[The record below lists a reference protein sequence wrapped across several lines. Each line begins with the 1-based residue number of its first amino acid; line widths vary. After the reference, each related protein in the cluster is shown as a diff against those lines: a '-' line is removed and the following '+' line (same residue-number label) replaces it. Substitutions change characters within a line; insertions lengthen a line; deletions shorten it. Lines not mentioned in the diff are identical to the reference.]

1 MHKGKTYIM
10 FTVIVALAVS
20 TMLIIILNN
29 NVILLDR
36 HNINVPTDIT
46 AENAYDFVLALTEKI
61 SMLYHFIYYWTLLRI
76 RIFLYFPYTAMKR
89 WEIVDCFV
97 FTLMISA
104 KNMLYNQNILQMLK
118 ILKIGHLIYG
128 YQATQVFTKGQK
140 SICRSTVRHKS

>member
-46 AENAYDFVLALTEKI
+46 AENAYDFVLALAEKNQHAI
-61 SMLYHFIYYWTLLRI
+61 PFYYWTLLRI

-128 YQATQVFTKGQK
+128 YQATRVF
-140 SICRSTVRHKS
+140 HKRPKEYMQEHC

>member
-36 HNINVPTDIT
+36 HNINVPNDIT
-46 AENAYDFVLALTEKI
+46 AENAYDFVLALAEKNQHAI
-61 SMLYHFIYYWTLLRI
+61 PFYLLLDI
-76 RIFLYFPYTAMKR
+76 APNSDFPYTAMKR

-128 YQATQVFTKGQK
+128 YQATQVF
-140 SICRSTVRHKS
+140 HKRPKEYMQEHC

>member
-46 AENAYDFVLALTEKI
+46 AENAYDFVLALAEKNQHAI
-61 SMLYHFIYYWTLLRI
+61 PFYLLLDIARI

-128 YQATQVFTKGQK
+128 YQATQVF
-140 SICRSTVRHKS
+140 HKRPKEYMQEHC

>member
-36 HNINVPTDIT
+36 HNINVPTNIT
-46 AENAYDFVLALTEKI
+46 AENAYDFVLALA
-61 SMLYHFIYYWTLLRI
+61 HFIYYWTLLRI

-128 YQATQVFTKGQK
+128 YQATQVF
-140 SICRSTVRHKS
+140 HKRPKEYMQEHC